1 MICVK
6 LRYGTK
12 CAGSYPK
19 TLDIL
24 EVGMNYYSAWTV
36 SSVAKMVT
44 EALKKTGDA
53 GAFVVIGTII
63 GGGYFAYRKFRE
75 LEYRVRELEYQVK
88 FGGK

>member
-1 MICVK
+1 
-6 LRYGTK
+6 
-12 CAGSYPK
+12 
-19 TLDIL
+19 
-24 EVGMNYYSAWTV
+24 MNYYSAWTV

-53 GAFVVIGTII
+53 GAFVIVGTVIA
-63 GGGYFAYRKFRE
+63 GGYLGYRKIHE